1 MQSTIKILLVD
12 DHDVIRM
19 ALRRILGFED
29 DFEVIGDVSNAEE
42 ALSQLEFISPDIII
56 MDIKM
61 PGTDGI
67 ELTRKVKQKNPDC
80 EVIIL
85 SVFSEYLPQALE
97 AGASGYFLKDIRS
110 QELIEAIRRIHAG
123 EIVVAEEIIYPSI
136 NESRDTYDY

>member
-1 MQSTIKILLVD
+1 MQSTTKILLVD